1 MKLDFKDES
10 NVLAFILGIVVA
22 ILVISLV
29 LLIAYLVIKKKKV
42 NKTDM
47 LT

>member
-10 NVLAFILGIVVA
+10 NVLAFGLGIVVA

-29 LLIAYLVIKKKKV
+29 LLIAFLVIKKKRV
-42 NKTDM
+42 NKTET